1 MVGRQ
6 GMSFGEYRLLSMHDR
21 FHLAKSVSAY
31 HDMIYGSGAGQMN
44 PEE

>member
-6 GMSFGEYRLLSMHDR
+6 GMTLDAYRRLSMHDR
-21 FHLAKSVSAY
+21 YHLAKSVSAY